1 MFDIRRDPDGK
12 IRFTGR
18 LDAAHAERARE
29 TMSLAMPGCVVD
41 LSGLEYISS
50 AGLSVLLE
58 TQRRLVDAGRGL
70 VLRNPSKHISDL
82 FRVAGFDTIF
92 EIEQ

>member
-1 MFDIRRDPDGK
+1 MFDIRRDPDGT

-29 TMSLAMPGCVVD
+29 TMSLATSGCVVD
-41 LSGLEYISS
+41 MRELEYISS

-58 TQRRLVDAGRGL
+58 AQRRLVDQGRGL
-70 VLRNPSKHISDL
+70 VLRSPSKHIFDL
-82 FRVAGFDTIF
+82 LRVAGLDAVF